1 MPPPPPTPRRSLFRL
16 LQRRGCARLVPRLFM
31 LSCFSVNLKAQ
42 CSQGA
47 SQLGRAVPA
56 RRPRARSA
64 RAGAARPTVFTIA
77 LRLPRISPFV
87 SCCMA
92 KDEAQWAKQME
103 QLRDEIRRHDR
114 LYYEE
119 AAPIITDRE
128 YDRLYKELVNLE
140 TQFPDLVTPDSP
152 TQRVGGKPLKAFE
165 QVAHVIPMLSLD
177 NTYSEE
183 EVKNFYARIRR
194 LLPNEKV
201 PVVIEPKVDGV
212 AVSLIYENGR
222 LRQAATRG
230 DGTVGDNI
238 TQNIR
243 TIRSM
248 PEQLRGAAPKLLEV
262 RGEVYM
268 DKHGF
273 EELNDERRK
282 AGLPLFANPRNA
294 AAGSLKQLDPAIV
307 AKRPLGVVL
316 YGTGATEG
324 VDVDVHSEIFP
335 LLKKLGLPATERWWV
350 AKSVEEILEA
360 IHELD
365 GIRHKFAYQTDG
377 AVVKVNSFA
386 QRERLG
392 FTAKSPRWAIAY
404 KYEAERV
411 ETRLND
417 IVIQVG
423 RTGILTPV
431 AMLEPVFVSGS
442 TVGRAT
448 LHNEDEIKRKDIRI
462 GDTVVIEKAGEV
474 IPAVVEVV
482 KSKRPRDAKAFDFA
496 RHIHGKCPVCG
507 SPIRRDPQFV
517 AWRCENLQCPAQTTR
532 RVEFFA
538 ARSALDIE
546 SVGGIVADKLVERGL
561 VRDPL
566 DLFELKTEQLA
577 KLNLGTDEE
586 PRVFGEKNATKAI
599 RAIERARTLPLSR
612 WLFALAIPDV
622 GRTTASQLARFHET
636 IEDVANSALLGDV
649 LDYHKKREEKEDAKE
664 IADRLLQAG
673 FAKPSKSKAEKG
685 RGITTEVGPVVAQSV
700 LDFFASA
707 AGKKIL
713 HRIKELS
720 IHPKSEKVSAKK
732 AAALPLTG
740 KTFVLTGT
748 LPSMAREEATERIE
762 ALGGHV
768 TGSVSKKT
776 DYVLAGAEPGSKFDK
791 AKELGVRI
799 IDEPEFRKILDR
811 G

>member
-1 MPPPPPTPRRSLFRL
+1 
-16 LQRRGCARLVPRLFM
+16 
-31 LSCFSVNLKAQ
+31 
-42 CSQGA
+42 
-47 SQLGRAVPA
+47 
-56 RRPRARSA
+56 
-64 RAGAARPTVFTIA
+64 
-77 LRLPRISPFV
+77 
-87 SCCMA
+87 
-92 KDEAQWAKQME
+92 
-103 QLRDEIRRHDR
+103 
-114 LYYEE
+114 
-119 AAPIITDRE
+119 
-128 YDRLYKELVNLE
+128 
-140 TQFPDLVTPDSP
+140 
-152 TQRVGGKPLKAFE
+152 
-165 QVAHVIPMLSLD
+165 
-177 NTYSEE
+177 
-183 EVKNFYARIRR
+183 
-194 LLPNEKV
+194 
-201 PVVIEPKVDGV
+201 
-212 AVSLIYENGR
+212 
-222 LRQAATRG
+222 
-230 DGTVGDNI
+230 
-238 TQNIR
+238 
-243 TIRSM
+243 
-248 PEQLRGAAPKLLEV
+248 
-262 RGEVYM
+262 M

-273 EELNDERRK
+273 EKLNNERRK

-350 AKSVEEILEA
+350 AKSVEEILDA

-365 GIRHKFAYQTDG
+365 GIRHNFAYQTDG

-411 ETRLND
+411 KTRLND

-431 AMLEPVFVSGS
+431 AMLEPVLVSGS

-482 KSKRPRDAKAFDFA
+482 KSKRPRGAEPFDFA
-496 RHIHGKCPVCG
+496 KHIHGKCPVCG

-561 VRDPL
+561 VREPL

-599 RAIERARTLPLSR
+599 RAIERSRTLPLSR

-622 GRTTASQLARFHET
+622 GRTTATQLAHFHET
-636 IEDVANSALLGDV
+636 IEDVANSPLLNDV
-649 LDYHKKREEKEDAKE
+649 LLYHEKREEKKDAKE
-664 IADRLLQAG
+664 IADRLIQAG
-673 FAKPSKSKAEKG
+673 FAKPSKSKGRKKSRNYHGSRACSCAKRPGFLRLSSREKNPA
-685 RGITTEVGPVVAQSV
+685 RM
-700 LDFFASA
+700 
-707 AGKKIL
+707 
-713 HRIKELS
+713 KELG
-720 IHPKSEKVSAKK
+720 IRPKSEKVSAKK
-732 AAALPLTG
+732 AAELPLAG

-748 LPSMAREEATERIE
+748 LPSMTREEATEKIE

-776 DYVLAGAEPGSKFDK
+776 DYVLAGAEPGSKLDK

-799 IDEPEFRKILDR
+799 IDEAEFRKML
-811 G
+811 

>member
-1 MPPPPPTPRRSLFRL
+1 M
-16 LQRRGCARLVPRLFM
+16 
-31 LSCFSVNLKAQ
+31 
-42 CSQGA
+42 
-47 SQLGRAVPA
+47 AVEQKE
-56 RRPRARSA
+56 
-64 RAGAARPTVFTIA
+64 AAKR
-77 LRLPRISPFV
+77 
-87 SCCMA
+87 M
-92 KDEAQWAKQME
+92 Q
-103 QLRDEIRRHDR
+103 QLRDEIRGHDK

-119 AAPIITDRE
+119 AAPIISDRE
-128 YDRLYKELVNLE
+128 YDRLYKVLVELE
-140 TQFPDLVTPDSP
+140 TQFPDLVTADSP

-165 QVAHVIPMLSLD
+165 QVPHLIPMLSLD

-183 EVKNFYARIRR
+183 EVKSFYARMQR
-194 LLPNEKV
+194 LLPDEEI
-201 PVVIEPKVDGV
+201 PVVVEPKVDGV
-212 AVSLIYENGR
+212 AVSLTYEKGR
-222 LRQAATRG
+222 LRRAATRG
-230 DGTVGDNI
+230 DGTMGDNI
-238 TQNIR
+238 TQNIL
-243 TIRSM
+243 TIRSV
-248 PEQLRGAAPKLLEV
+248 PERLRGVAPKLLEV

-268 DKHGF
+268 DRRGF
-273 EELNDERRK
+273 EKLNNERQET
-282 AGLPLFANPRNA
+282 GLPLFANPRNA

-324 VDVDVHSEIFP
+324 LDIDAHSEIFP

-350 AKSVEEILEA
+350 ADSVERILDA
-360 IHELD
+360 IHKLD
-365 GIRHKFAYQTDG
+365 GIRHEFAYQTDG

-431 AMLEPVFVSGS
+431 AMLEPVLVSGS

-448 LHNEDEIKRKDIRI
+448 LHNEDEIRRKDIRT

-482 KSKRPRDAKAFDFA
+482 KSKRPRDAKPFDFFK
-496 RHIHGKCPVCG
+496 HIHGKCPVCG
-507 SPIRRDPQFV
+507 GTVRRDPQFV
-517 AWRCENLQCPAQTTR
+517 AWRCENLHCPAQTTR
-532 RVEFFA
+532 RVEFFG

-561 VRDPL
+561 VREPL
-566 DLFELKTEQLA
+566 DLFELRTEQLA

-586 PRVFGEKNATKAI
+586 PRVFGEKNATKAV
-599 RAIERARTLPLSR
+599 RAIKRARTLPLSR

-622 GRTTASQLARFHET
+622 GKTTAAQLAHFHET
-636 IEDVANSALLGDV
+636 IKEVANSPLLSDV
-649 LDYHKKREEKEDAKE
+649 LQYHEKREQKTQDSGTKE
-664 IADRLLQAG
+664 IADRLIQAG
-673 FAKPSKSKAEKG
+673 FAKPSKSKAEKVH
-685 RGITTEVGPVVAQSV
+685 GITTEVGPVVAKSV
-700 LDFFASA
+700 LNFFASA

-713 HRIKELS
+713 RRIKELG
-720 IHPKSEKVSAKK
+720 IRPRSEKVSAKK
-732 AAALPLTG
+732 AANLPLAG

-748 LPSMAREEATERIE
+748 LPSMTREEATEKIE

-776 DYVLAGAEPGSKFDK
+776 DYVLAGTEPGSKFDK

-799 IDEPEFRKILDR
+799 IDEAAFRKMP
-811 G
+811 

>member
-1 MPPPPPTPRRSLFRL
+1 M
-16 LQRRGCARLVPRLFM
+16 Q
-31 LSCFSVNLKAQ
+31 
-42 CSQGA
+42 
-47 SQLGRAVPA
+47 
-56 RRPRARSA
+56 
-64 RAGAARPTVFTIA
+64 
-77 LRLPRISPFV
+77 
-87 SCCMA
+87 
-92 KDEAQWAKQME
+92 
-103 QLRDEIRRHDR
+103 QLRDEVRKHDR

-119 AAPIITDRE
+119 AAPVISDRE
-128 YDRLYKELVNLE
+128 YDRLYKELVDLE
-140 TQFPDLVTPDSP
+140 TQFPDLVTPESP

-165 QVAHVIPMLSLD
+165 QAPHLIPMLSLD
-177 NTYSEE
+177 NTYSEG
-183 EVKNFYARIRR
+183 EVKNFYARIQR
-194 LLPNEKV
+194 LLPNEKI

-212 AVSLIYENGR
+212 AVSLVYENGR

-230 DGTVGDNI
+230 DGTVGDDI

-243 TIRSM
+243 TIRSV
-248 PEQLRGAAPKLLEV
+248 PERLRGTAPKLLEV

-268 DKHGF
+268 DKNGF
-273 EELNDERRK
+273 EKLNDERRK
-282 AGLPLFANPRNA
+282 DGLPIFANPRNA

-335 LLKKLGLPATERWWV
+335 LLKKLSLPVSERWWV
-350 AKSVEEILEA
+350 AESVEEILDA

-365 GIRHKFAYQTDG
+365 GIRRKFAYQTDG

-431 AMLEPVFVSGS
+431 AMLEPVLVSGS
-442 TVGRAT
+442 SVGRAT

-482 KSKRPRDAKAFDFA
+482 KSKRPRDAKPFDFA
-496 RHIHGKCPVCG
+496 KHVHRKCPICG

-561 VRDPL
+561 VREPL
-566 DLFELKTEQLA
+566 DLFELKTEELA

-586 PRVFGEKNATKAI
+586 PRVFGEKNAAKAI

-622 GRTTASQLARFHET
+622 GRTTAAQLARFHET
-636 IEDVANSALLGDV
+636 IEDVANSQLLRDV
-649 LDYHKKREEKEDAKE
+649 LQYHEKREQKDDAKE
-664 IADRLLQAG
+664 VADRLIQAG
-673 FAKPSKSKAEKG
+673 FAKPSKSKSEKG
-685 RGITTEVGPVVAQSV
+685 RSITTEVGPVVAKSI
-700 LDFFASA
+700 LDFFASTN
-707 AGKKIL
+707 GKKIPQRL
-713 HRIKELS
+713 RQLRIQ
-720 IHPKSEKVSAKK
+720 PKSEKISAKK
-732 AAALPLTG
+732 AAELPLAG

-748 LPSMAREEATERIE
+748 LPSMTREEATEKIE

-776 DYVLAGAEPGSKFDK
+776 DYVLAGAEPGSKLDK

-799 IDEPEFRKILDR
+799 IDEPEFRTMR
-811 G
+811 

>member
-1 MPPPPPTPRRSLFRL
+1 M
-16 LQRRGCARLVPRLFM
+16 
-31 LSCFSVNLKAQ
+31 
-42 CSQGA
+42 
-47 SQLGRAVPA
+47 
-56 RRPRARSA
+56 
-64 RAGAARPTVFTIA
+64 
-77 LRLPRISPFV
+77 
-87 SCCMA
+87 
-92 KDEAQWAKQME
+92 DETQAAKQME
-103 QLRDEIRRHDR
+103 QLRDEIRRYDR

-119 AAPIITDRE
+119 AAPIISDRE
-128 YDRLYKELVNLE
+128 YDRLYKQLVDLE
-140 TQFPDLVTPDSP
+140 TQFPDLATPDSP

-165 QVAHVIPMLSLD
+165 QVPHLIPMLSLD

-183 EVKNFYARIRR
+183 EVKNFYARIQR
-194 LLPNEKV
+194 LLPNEKI

-230 DGTVGDNI
+230 DGTVGDDI

-243 TIRSM
+243 TIRSV
-248 PEQLRGAAPKLLEV
+248 PERLRGAAPKLLEA

-268 DKHGF
+268 HKRGF
-273 EELNDERRK
+273 EKLNEERRK
-282 AGLPLFANPRNA
+282 AGLLLFANPRNA

-316 YGTGATEG
+316 YGTGATKG

-431 AMLEPVFVSGS
+431 AMLKPVLVSGS

-482 KSKRPRDAKAFDFA
+482 KSKRPRDAKPFDFA
-496 RHIHGKCPVCG
+496 KHIHGKCPVCG
-507 SPIRRDPQFV
+507 GPIRRDPQFV

-546 SVGGIVADKLVERGL
+546 SVGGIVADKLVESAL
-561 VRDPL
+561 VREPL

-622 GRTTASQLARFHET
+622 GRTTAIQLAHFHET
-636 IEDVANSALLGDV
+636 IEDVANSPLLKDV
-649 LDYHKKREEKEDAKE
+649 LQYHQKREEKEDAKE
-664 IADRLLQAG
+664 IADRLIQTG
-673 FAKPSKSKAEKG
+673 FAKPSKSKAEKS
-685 RGITTEVGPVVAQSV
+685 RGITTEVGPVVAKSV

-707 AGKKIL
+707 AGKKTL
-713 HRIKELS
+713 RWIKELG
-720 IHPKSEKVSAKK
+720 IHPNAEKVSAKK
-732 AAALPLTG
+732 AAELPLTG

-748 LPSMAREEATERIE
+748 MPSMTREEATEKIE

-799 IDEPEFRKILDR
+799 IDEPEFRKML
-811 G
+811 

>member
-1 MPPPPPTPRRSLFRL
+1 
-16 LQRRGCARLVPRLFM
+16 
-31 LSCFSVNLKAQ
+31 
-42 CSQGA
+42 
-47 SQLGRAVPA
+47 
-56 RRPRARSA
+56 
-64 RAGAARPTVFTIA
+64 
-77 LRLPRISPFV
+77 
-87 SCCMA
+87 
-92 KDEAQWAKQME
+92 
-103 QLRDEIRRHDR
+103 
-114 LYYEE
+114 
-119 AAPIITDRE
+119 
-128 YDRLYKELVNLE
+128 
-140 TQFPDLVTPDSP
+140 
-152 TQRVGGKPLKAFE
+152 
-165 QVAHVIPMLSLD
+165 MLSLD

-183 EVKNFYARIRR
+183 EVKNFYARIQR
-194 LLPNEKV
+194 LLPDEKI

-212 AVSLIYENGR
+212 AVSIIYENGR

-230 DGTVGDNI
+230 DGTVGDDI

-243 TIRSM
+243 TIHSV
-248 PEQLRGAAPKLLEV
+248 PERLRGAAPKLLEA

-273 EELNDERRK
+273 EKLNDERRK

-350 AKSVEEILEA
+350 AKSVEEILDA

-365 GIRHKFAYQTDG
+365 GIRHNFAYQTDG

-482 KSKRPRDAKAFDFA
+482 KSKRPRGAEPFDFA
-496 RHIHGKCPVCG
+496 KHIHGKCPVCG

-546 SVGGIVADKLVERGL
+546 SIGGIVADKLVERGL
-561 VRDPL
+561 VREPL
-566 DLFELKTEQLA
+566 DLFELKIEQLA

-599 RAIERARTLPLSR
+599 RAIERSRTLPLSR

-622 GRTTASQLARFHET
+622 GRTTATQLAHFHET
-636 IEDVANSALLGDV
+636 IGDVANSPLLNDV
-649 LDYHKKREEKEDAKE
+649 LLYHETREEKKDAKE
-664 IADRLLQAG
+664 IADRLIQAG
-673 FAKPSKSKAEKG
+673 FAKPSKSKDEKG
-685 RGITTEVGPVVAQSV
+685 RGITTEVGPSLAQSV
-700 LDFFASA
+700 LDFFASS
-707 AGKKIL
+707 AGKKTL
-713 HRIKELS
+713 RRIKELR
-720 IHPKSEKVSAKK
+720 IHPKTEKVSAKK
-732 AAALPLTG
+732 AAELPLAG

-748 LPSMAREEATERIE
+748 LPSMTREEATEKIE

-799 IDEPEFRKILDR
+799 IGEPEFRKML
-811 G
+811 

>member
-1 MPPPPPTPRRSLFRL
+1 
-16 LQRRGCARLVPRLFM
+16 
-31 LSCFSVNLKAQ
+31 
-42 CSQGA
+42 
-47 SQLGRAVPA
+47 
-56 RRPRARSA
+56 
-64 RAGAARPTVFTIA
+64 
-77 LRLPRISPFV
+77 
-87 SCCMA
+87 MA
-92 KDEAQWAKQME
+92 KDETRAAKRIE
-103 QLRDEIRRHDR
+103 QLRDEIRRYDR

-119 AAPIITDRE
+119 AAPIISDRE
-128 YDRLYKELVNLE
+128 YDRVYKELVDLE
-140 TQFPDLVTPDSP
+140 TQFPDLLTPDSP

-165 QVAHVIPMLSLD
+165 QVPHLIPMLSLD

-183 EVKNFYARIRR
+183 EVKNFYARVQR
-194 LLPNEKV
+194 LLPDEEI
-201 PVVIEPKVDGV
+201 PVVVEPKVDGV
-212 AVSLIYENGR
+212 AVSLIYEDGT

-230 DGTVGDNI
+230 DGSVGDDI

-243 TIRSM
+243 TIRSV
-248 PEQLRGAAPKLLEV
+248 PERLRSAAPELLEV

-268 DKHGF
+268 DKEGF
-273 EELNDERRK
+273 EKLNDERRK

-431 AMLEPVFVSGS
+431 AMLEPVLVSGS

-482 KSKRPRDAKAFDFA
+482 KSKRPRSVKPFDFSE
-496 RHIHGKCPVCG
+496 HIHGKCPVCG
-507 SPIRRDPQFV
+507 GPIRRDPQFV

-532 RVEFFA
+532 RVEFLA

-561 VRDPL
+561 VREPL

-577 KLNLGTDEE
+577 KLNLGTDED
-586 PRVFGEKNATKAI
+586 PRVFGEKNAAKAI
-599 RAIERARTLPLSR
+599 HAIERARTLPLSR

-622 GRTTASQLARFHET
+622 GRTTATQLAHFHET
-636 IEDVANSALLGDV
+636 IEDVANSPLLNDV
-649 LDYHKKREEKEDAKE
+649 LQYHEKREEKEDAKE
-664 IADRLLQAG
+664 IAGRLIQAG

-707 AGKKIL
+707 AGRKIL
-713 HRIKELS
+713 QQLRQLGIQ
-720 IHPKSEKVSAKK
+720 PKSEKVSAKK
-732 AAALPLTG
+732 AAELPLAG

-748 LPSMAREEATERIE
+748 LPSMTREEATEKIE

-776 DYVLAGAEPGSKFDK
+776 DYLLAGTEPGSKFDK
-791 AKELGVRI
+791 AKELGVRV
-799 IDEPEFRKILDR
+799 IDEAVFRKML
-811 G
+811 

>member
-1 MPPPPPTPRRSLFRL
+1 MEE
-16 LQRRGCARLVPRLFM
+16 
-31 LSCFSVNLKAQ
+31 KE
-42 CSQGA
+42 
-47 SQLGRAVPA
+47 
-56 RRPRARSA
+56 
-64 RAGAARPTVFTIA
+64 AAK
-77 LRLPRISPFV
+77 RI
-87 SCCMA
+87 
-92 KDEAQWAKQME
+92 Q
-103 QLRDEIRRHDR
+103 QLREEIRKHDR

-119 AAPIITDRE
+119 AAPIISDRE
-128 YDRLYKELVNLE
+128 YDRLYKELVDLE
-140 TQFPDLVTPDSP
+140 TQFPDLITPHSP

-165 QVAHVIPMLSLD
+165 QVSHVIPMLSLD

-183 EVKNFYARIRR
+183 EVKNFHARIRR
-194 LLPNEKV
+194 LLPNEEI

-230 DGTVGDNI
+230 DGNVGDNI

-243 TIRSM
+243 TIRSV
-248 PEQLRGAAPKLLEV
+248 PERLRDDAPKLLEV

-268 DKHGF
+268 DRKGF
-273 EELNDERRK
+273 EKLNDERKRQ
-282 AGLPLFANPRNA
+282 GLPLFANPRNA

-307 AKRPLGVVL
+307 AKRPLGVVF

-324 VDVDVHSEIFP
+324 LNVDVHSEIFP

-350 AKSVEEILEA
+350 AESVEEILDA

-365 GIRHKFAYQTDG
+365 GIRHNFVYQTDG

-404 KYEAERV
+404 KYAAERV
-411 ETRLND
+411 ETRLRD

-431 AMLEPVFVSGS
+431 AVLEPVLVSGS
-442 TVGRAT
+442 TVARAT
-448 LHNEDEIKRKDIRI
+448 LHNEDEIKRKDIRV

-474 IPAVVEVV
+474 IPAVVTVV
-482 KSKRPRDAKAFDFA
+482 KSKRPRDAKPFDFA
-496 RHIHGKCPVCG
+496 RHIHGKCPICG
-507 SPIRRDPQFV
+507 GPIRRDPQFV

-546 SVGGIVADKLVERGL
+546 SVGGIVADKLVEGGL
-561 VRDPL
+561 IREPL
-566 DLFELKTEQLA
+566 DLFKLKTEQLA
-577 KLNLGTDEE
+577 KLNLGTDEA

-599 RAIERARTLPLSR
+599 KAIERAKTLPLSR

-622 GRTTASQLARFHET
+622 GKTTATQLAQFHDNIDDVAHSQL
-636 IEDVANSALLGDV
+636 LLDV
-649 LDYHKKREEKEDAKE
+649 LKYHQKRDQKESARE
-664 IADRLLQAG
+664 IAERLIKAG
-673 FAKPSKSKAEKG
+673 FAERSKSKAEKD
-685 RGITTEVGPVVAQSV
+685 GIVTEVGPVVAQSV
-700 LDFFASA
+700 LDFFASTT
-707 AGKKIL
+707 GKKIL
-713 HRIKELS
+713 RRLSELE
-720 IHPKSEKVSAKK
+720 IQPKSEKISAKK
-732 AAALPLTG
+732 AAELPLAG

-748 LPSMAREEATERIE
+748 LPSMTRDEARKKIE

-768 TGSVSKKT
+768 SSSVSKKT
-776 DYVLAGAEPGSKFDK
+776 HYVLAGTEPGSKFDK
-791 AKELGVRI
+791 AKQLGVKI
-799 IDEPEFRKILDR
+799 IDEAEFRKILPR
-811 G
+811 